1 MNEERF
7 TELLTRKMA
16 DELTADELAEFDDLI
31 SVNKSYRAEYEQL
44 QDYWDEEE
52 TAYPNMEG
60 ILAQIKK
67 QADIPEKDNRPLV
80 KHPENSKRSYSWIPR
95 IAALLF
101 FTLFAVFAYRSF
113 FSKEKQDKMGAN
125 IWKEIHTRDGQIS
138 KVTLA
143 DGSQIT
149 LNSASYLKYP
159 AAFSGPNREVHLSG
173 EAYFDVAE
181 DHAHPFILHTSQMNI
196 RVLGTAFNV
205 KSYDN
210 DLFKEAT
217 LLRGSIEVKLTGK
230 NNESLKL
237 VPTDKIRVKG
247 SSYEIGKLSYYNKG
261 DKNSLE
267 ILWMNNQLAFRNE
280 TLETIANSLGRKYGL
295 KMIFNDE
302 KTKNLKFS
310 VSFEKENVN
319 QALNSL
325 QTVSPFQYKIKGDSV
340 YFY

>member
-16 DELTADELAEFDDLI
+16 DELTADELVEFDDLI
-31 SVNKSYRAEYEQL
+31 SVNKSYRAEYELL
-44 QDYWDEEE
+44 QDYWDQEE

-60 ILAQIKK
+60 ILTQIKK
-67 QADIPEKDNRPLV
+67 QADIPEPKKNQLL
-80 KHPENSKRSYSWIPR
+80 KHPESSKRKYAWILQV
-95 IAALLF
+95 ASLL
-101 FTLFAVFAYRSF
+101 LAVFAYYSF
-113 FSKEKQDKMGAN
+113 FTRDKSDKPAAVV
-125 IWKEIHTRDGQIS
+125 WKEIRTANGQIS
-138 KVTLA
+138 KITLM
-143 DGSQIT
+143 DGSQVT

-181 DHAHPFILHTSQMNI
+181 DHTHPFILHTSQMDI

-217 LLRGSIEVKLTGK
+217 LLRGSIEVNLPGK

-247 SSYEIGKLSYYNKG
+247 SSYEMSKLTYYNKG

-295 KMIFNDE
+295 KMVFNDE
-302 KTKNLKFS
+302 KIKNLKFS

-325 QTVSPFQYKIKGDSV
+325 QMVSPFQYKIKGDSV